1 MVTTISQKP
10 GLQAYEDSI
19 RLPFDELAAR
29 LRDILGARLVA
40 YIARLNSTRPV
51 KEWIEDGRKPGGETV
66 DRLRKTYHI
75 AALLREVEGQATVQS
90 WFKGM
95 NPQLDYQPPAR
106 ILRDESLDEAGPE
119 VLAAALSFAFVG

>member
-1 MVTTISQKP
+1 MATTTSQNP

-19 RLPFDELAAR
+19 RLPFNELTAR

-40 YIARLNSTRPV
+40 YIANVSSTRPV
-51 KEWIEDGRKPGGETV
+51 KEWAEEGRTPGTETV

-75 AALLREVEGQATVQS
+75 AALLREVEGAATVQS

-95 NPQLDYQPPAR
+95 NPQLDDQPPAR
-106 ILRDESLDEAGPE
+106 ILRDGSLDAIGPE
-119 VLAAALSFAFVG
+119 VLAAARSFAFVG